1 VNEQCRWKAQVA
13 RIAYYD
19 WLHISMP
26 PCLPAR
32 PSACLPPCPYVQ
44 VLDRLLS
51 SWDVASPQ
59 AQGAA
64 EACLAEVEDLLSY
77 CNDVLTTGVATLGQL
92 LLDCLWQAF
101 VGPVLF
107 WPLIQD
113 DVAAQHIAALTLMGG
128 SSSSGGAAGGPA
140 TAAAG
145 GGGGGAAGQGGSEA
159 GRGVQRGS
167 VGPLCSLYIF
177 ERLFLAV
184 TDQPLLTL
192 LVSALLGGAAAGS
205 PGNPISG
212 SRPGSPGDP
221 GQRWQLPQALLARL
235 QYSPAAYRQALLGML
250 RGSDPQVAAAA
261 VRVLAS
267 LLQSRAAS
275 EEQLELVGE

>member
-1 VNEQCRWKAQVA
+1 
-13 RIAYYD
+13 
-19 WLHISMP
+19 
-26 PCLPAR
+26 
-32 PSACLPPCPYVQ
+32 

-77 CNDVLTTGVATLGQL
+77 CNDVLTTGVAPLGQL

-113 DVAAQHIAALTLMGG
+113 DVAAQHIAALTVMGG
-128 SSSSGGAAGGPA
+128 SSGSGGGSGSGAAGGPA
-140 TAAAG
+140 AGAAG
-145 GGGGGAAGQGGSEA
+145 GGGGGSAAGCAGLEA

-167 VGPLCSLYIF
+167 VGPLCGLYIF

-205 PGNPISG
+205 PGNPISSSSSS

-250 RGSDPQVAAAA
+250 RGSDPQVAAAV

-275 EEQLELVGE
+275 EEQLELIGENDDAGLLPASS